1 MKRIICD
8 IIDIMNSQAPFK
20 IKKKER
26 FLDLKTKEKTFLVL
40 QIIGI
45 FIVFTSIIFIT
56 GLIPKELKESNIE
69 IFDNLEEDL
78 KYTTYTRPS
87 YISIEKIGVDSVI
100 ELPNTQNIEILDQSL
115 QKGAVHYPGS
125 GGIEKGNIFIF
136 GHSTNWK
143 IVKNQAYKTFNDL
156 DKLEKGDEIILEADG
171 KKYTYLVD
179 TVNLVNESESLV
191 NLDTIEKKLTISTC
205 NSFGDKQER
214 WVVEAYRSN

>member
-45 FIVFTSIIFIT
+45 FIVFKSIIFIT

-78 KYTTYTRPS
+78 KYTTYIWFDCPPLPLPS
-87 YISIEKIGVDSVI
+87 G
-100 ELPNTQNIEILDQSL
+100 TAQ
-115 QKGAVHYPGS
+115 
-125 GGIEKGNIFIF
+125 
-136 GHSTNWK
+136 
-143 IVKNQAYKTFNDL
+143 
-156 DKLEKGDEIILEADG
+156 
-171 KKYTYLVD
+171 
-179 TVNLVNESESLV
+179 
-191 NLDTIEKKLTISTC
+191 
-205 NSFGDKQER
+205 
-214 WVVEAYRSN
+214 